1 MAADVGGGD
10 SGHGKKKAKK
20 GRGKKSNPRID
31 MTPMVDLGFL
41 LLTFFVLTTTMNTPK
56 SLPIVMPDKVK
67 DIKPEDD
74 TKVAQSKVLTFLCA
88 DNNRLFWYRR
98 EGDEADAEA
107 NLNLTTYS
115 AEGVRK
121 VIKEQ
126 RKAINEKWASDKDKD
141 PSIILIKL
149 ADDSVFSNMVDLLD
163 EMAIVDQKKYM
174 MVDITKDELDL
185 IKLYEDSQ
193 LGGGAASTAPSSPK

>member
-67 DIKPEDD
+67 DIDLTENPPI
-74 TKVAQSKVLTFLCA
+74 AQSKVLTLICA

-98 EGDEADAEA
+98 AGDEADAEA

-185 IKLYEDSQ
+185 IKLYEESQ